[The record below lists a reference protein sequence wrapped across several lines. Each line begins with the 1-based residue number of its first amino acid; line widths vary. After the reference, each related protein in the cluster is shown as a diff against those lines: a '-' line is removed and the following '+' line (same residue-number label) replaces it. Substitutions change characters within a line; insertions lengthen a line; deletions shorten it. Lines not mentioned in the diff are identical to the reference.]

1 MKKLEHSRI
10 LITGGAGFI
19 GSNLV
24 EKFLAQDNEV
34 VVLDNFSTGK
44 RENLQPFAENK
55 NFKLIEGDI
64 RNITQ
69 CRDAVDGVDYVL
81 HQAARGSV
89 QRSVE
94 DPMLTTSINIDGFV
108 NMLFAAK
115 EAKVKRFVYA
125 SSSSVYGDNPALPKM
140 EDSIGNALSPYAVTK
155 QVNELYA
162 RNFHDLYGIDTVGLR
177 YFNVFGKRQNP
188 AGAYAAV
195 IPKFAEQLIKHQKP
209 VINGDG
215 SFSRDFTY
223 IDNVLQANELAA
235 ATEDPAAV
243 NEVYNI
249 SQGGRMTL
257 LELFENIRTALS
269 EYDPAIGS
277 IEPLFGPERAGDIP
291 HSQADI
297 SKACRLLGYQPQKD
311 TKRALQTTMQY
322 YWKKITAC

>member
-1 MKKLEHSRI
+1 MECHMVKFNVELTGKTI
-10 LITGGAGFI
+10 LVTGAAGFI
-19 GSNLV
+19 GSNLA

-34 VVLDNFSTGK
+34 VVLDDFSTGK

-69 CRDAVDGVDYVL
+69 CREAVDGVDYVL

-94 DPMLTTSINIDGFV
+94 NPMLTTSINIDGFV

-125 SSSSVYGDNPALPKM
+125 SSSSVYGDNPALPKV
-140 EDSIGNALSPYAVTK
+140 EDSIGSALSPYAITK

-162 RNFHDLYGIDTVGLR
+162 RNFHDLYGIDTIGLR
-177 YFNVFGKRQNP
+177 YFNVFGKRQDP

-195 IPKFAEQLIKHQKP
+195 IPKFAEQLIKHQSP

-215 SFSRDFTY
+215 SFSRDFSCL
-223 IDNVLQANELAA
+223 I
-235 ATEDPAAV
+235 
-243 NEVYNI
+243 
-249 SQGGRMTL
+249 
-257 LELFENIRTALS
+257 
-269 EYDPAIGS
+269 
-277 IEPLFGPERAGDIP
+277 
-291 HSQADI
+291 
-297 SKACRLLGYQPQKD
+297 LLGQI
-311 TKRALQTTMQY
+311 RRRG
-322 YWKKITAC
+322 I